1 MKKRISK
8 KEYYEISKSFVEY
21 TNLLKQDR
29 KDKKKTN

>member
-1 MKKRISK
+1 MKQRISK

-21 TNLLKQDR
+21 MNLLKQDR